1 MTQILAQRL
10 VHGTGLAEPGNNK
23 ELKMP
28 KNVHDLAKKL
38 QKKGYSESS
47 SFAIANAALKIKKKK
62 GK

>member
-1 MTQILAQRL
+1 

-28 KNVHDLAKKL
+28 KKAHDLAKKL

-47 SFAIANAALKIKKKK
+47 SFAVANAALKIKKKK